1 MILRGFIA
9 GLGLLVATPLLA
21 EVAQVDSG
29 EHGDF
34 TRIVVEASDSSNW
47 MLGRT
52 DDGYALQMPDVVTGY
67 DLRAAFEKIPKDRI
81 VSLWQDPNNGQLR
94 LALACAC
101 HVIAFEFRPG
111 IVVMDIRNGPAPKES
126 AFENVLPGGE
136 SVEKAASSDDIGS
149 LETASADPVPPAYD
163 WVALERSAAAT
174 DQQPVLP
181 MDLPTGEVSL
191 DPLRDALLGQI
202 SKGAASGV
210 IEIAEGEQKP
220 KEAIGGTT
228 EGPWSRISAGE
239 LPGLAIGD
247 ARPKDKS
254 LTSDGKAC
262 LGDKEL
268 DVSAWGS
275 GDKPGAE
282 IGLARM
288 GMLAEFDAP
297 SEEAILRSVKYHLFL
312 GFGAEAR
319 QFLSF
324 LGTTAPESANILT
337 AMSYIVD
344 DQAPAAN
351 PFQGM
356 QGCDSNAALWA
367 NLAEHQLSGLLPGT
381 NVEALARAF
390 SQFPPHLRK
399 LFGGVL
405 IDRLLAEGDGE
416 TARKLRDSILRL
428 PTDGDPDVA
437 LMDAKFQLS
446 EGHDERAA
454 ELAEDVMSESG
465 PLTAEAA
472 VTLVEAAFQ
481 GDRQVDPD
489 LPGTLA
495 VFLRDARQTSF
506 EAPVLRAT
514 ILAYAMAKD
523 FEPAVDLDAPD
534 METSSD
540 LWSMLESEAVDEV
553 FLTSAAKMSAQQPVV
568 RVEVGDAVAQRL
580 LELGFPDLAL
590 PWITPFGADSSV
602 ERRLLAAR
610 ALLATGDAVAAG
622 SLLEEMDGPDAGMLR
637 AEADIQLGQ
646 LQSAAEEL
654 AKAGDS
660 EASQRAV
667 TWTQDWDLIEET
679 GPENW
684 KAAAELRTT
693 PSADP
698 SASGALARSAALID
712 ESEKARMTLEAL
724 LAEAAVPAPSQ

>member
-21 EVAQVDSG
+21 EIAQVDSG
-29 EHGDF
+29 EHGEF

-81 VSLWQDPNNGQLR
+81 VSLWQDPDNGQLR

-126 AFENVLPGGE
+126 AFEKVLPG
-136 SVEKAASSDDIGS
+136 SDPAEKAISSDEVDPV
-149 LETASADPVPPAYD
+149 ETASEPVSADYD
-163 WVALERSAAAT
+163 WVELERSATDT

-181 MDLPTGEVSL
+181 MNLPTGEVSL

-202 SKGAASGV
+202 SKGAGDGV
-210 IEIAEGEQKP
+210 IDIAEGEQRP
-220 KEAIGGTT
+220 KTSSDGAT
-228 EGPWSRISAGE
+228 EGPWSRIGSGE
-239 LPGLAIGD
+239 LPGLAVGGT
-247 ARPKDKS
+247 RPKDKS
-254 LTSDGKAC
+254 LTGDGRAC
-262 LGDKEL
+262 FGDEEL
-268 DVSAWGS
+268 DVSSWGS
-275 GDKPGAE
+275 GKKPGAE

-297 SEEAILRSVKYHLFL
+297 SEDAILRSVKYHLFL

-324 LGTTAPESANILT
+324 LGTAAPESSNILT

-351 PFQGM
+351 PFHDM

-367 NLAEHQLSGLLPGT
+367 NLAEHQFTGILPGT

-399 LFGGVL
+399 LFGGKL
-405 IDRLLAEGDGE
+405 IDRFLAEGDGE

-428 PTDGDPDVA
+428 PTEGDPDVA
-437 LMDAKFQLS
+437 LMDARFQLS

-454 ELAEDVMSESG
+454 ELAEGVMSESG
-465 PLTAEAA
+465 PLTVEAA

-481 GDRQVDPD
+481 GDRKVDPD
-489 LPGTLA
+489 LPATLA

-506 EAPVLRAT
+506 EASVLRAT
-514 ILAYAMAKD
+514 ILAYAMARD
-523 FEPAVDLDAPD
+523 FQPAVDLDAPD
-534 METSSD
+534 METFSD
-540 LWSMLESEAVDEV
+540 LWSMLEAEAVDEV
-553 FLTSAAKMSAQQPVV
+553 FLTLAAKASAQQPDV

-580 LELGFPDLAL
+580 LKLGFPDLAL
-590 PWITPFGADSSV
+590 SWIKPFSADSSV

-610 ALLATGDAVAAG
+610 ALLATGDAVAAR
-622 SLLEEMDGPDAGMLR
+622 SLLAGMEGPDAGMLR

-646 LQSAAEEL
+646 PQSAAEEL
-654 AKAGDS
+654 AKAGNS
-660 EASQRAV
+660 EAGQRAV
-667 TWTQDWDLIEET
+667 TWTQDWDLIKET
-679 GPENW
+679 GPESW
-684 KAAAELRTT
+684 KAAAELRT
-693 PSADP
+693 PPLADP